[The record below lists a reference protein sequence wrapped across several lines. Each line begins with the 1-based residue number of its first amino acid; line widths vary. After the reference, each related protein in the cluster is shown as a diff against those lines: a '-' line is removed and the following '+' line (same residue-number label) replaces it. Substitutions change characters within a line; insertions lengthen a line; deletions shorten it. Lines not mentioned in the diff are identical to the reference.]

1 MLGIGKGTRRAI
13 AFGLAASLAMAV
25 SACGGSKSSG
35 GMSGGAVADPVAQA
49 LQAPGVRTVVVPK
62 QRGDLTIVV
71 PPCNATQ
78 VDQEST
84 DIPPGS
90 NQILVPKDTLAQTIA
105 IQPCVE
111 GQKQTGQGTILM
123 TPGGAG
129 QSQQQQTQQG
139 QSQQQNQLIVPDNS
153 DLERVIVPACQVIIS
168 SSSSSSP
175 RGAGTATNSRAL
187 PSSGGQRAGTA
198 PPCEVCAS
206 SSNSSNTSGES

>member
-1 MLGIGKGTRRAI
+1 MLGIGKGTRQVV
-13 AFGLAASLAMAV
+13 AFGFAALLTVGV

-35 GMSGGAVADPVAQA
+35 GASGGAVADPVAQA
-49 LQAPGVRTVVVPK
+49 LMAPGVRTVVVPK

-129 QSQQQQTQQG
+129 
-139 QSQQQNQLIVPDNS
+139 
-153 DLERVIVPACQVIIS
+153 
-168 SSSSSSP
+168 
-175 RGAGTATNSRAL
+175 
-187 PSSGGQRAGTA
+187 
-198 PPCEVCAS
+198 
-206 SSNSSNTSGES
+206 

>member
-1 MLGIGKGTRRAI
+1 MRAIGTGTRRAGACAI
-13 AFGLAASLAMAV
+13 AVVLTVGL
-25 SACGGSKSSG
+25 SACGGSSSKSG
-35 GMSGGAVADPVAQA
+35 GGGGGAQADPVSMA

-62 QRGDLTIVV
+62 QRGDLTVVV

-84 DIPPGS
+84 EIPPGS
-90 NQILVPKDTLAQTIA
+90 NQIIVPKDTLSQMIA

-139 QSQQQNQLIVPDNS
+139 EGQQQNQLIIPDNS
-153 DLERVIVPACQVIIS
+153 DLQRVIVPACQVIMS
-168 SSSSSSP
+168 SSSTSSSG
-175 RGAGTATNSRAL
+175 GAGTATNSLAL
-187 PSSGGQRAGTA
+187 PSSGGQRAVTA
-198 PPCEVCAS
+198 PPCEVSAS
-206 SSNSSNTSGES
+206 SSSSSSSGG